1 MLFPNL
7 EPKIGLERSV
17 PYSERMMKAYRIAVL
32 VVVLLGVGLWLHG
45 QATKPSTA
53 PSISPAA
60 QSLLNDVK
68 DAYGKLKSL
77 ELNGTV
83 SINLD
88 AAGEKSDEKA
98 SFSSSYQAPDKFR
111 HEMKDDLLM
120 VSNGEKAFIYKPDAK
135 KYATLDPIKERAAAE
150 DLPAPVG
157 AQLQQQNPSLLLA
170 LVKDAGAE
178 LAADVNSVDVE
189 PDAKIDGQD
198 FKVLLLKGQGQ
209 QMRVS
214 IDPQTKLIRRITSDV
229 KDRLVERG
237 VPQVN
242 SALLTIDYSKVAAD
256 QNVDA
261 AQFAWVPPA
270 DAILVKLQADAQG
283 EGGEEAAMALVGK
296 PAADFT
302 LKDLDG
308 KDVSF
313 ASLKGN
319 VVVLDFWATWCGPC
333 RASMPHLNAL
343 NNDLSP
349 RGLKVYAIDQG
360 ETKSAVQEFLKA
372 EKLTLPVL
380 LDENS
385 KVGEL
390 YKVSG
395 IPQTVVIGKDGII
408 KKVIIGYGPGGEDEL
423 RKEVESAMKG

>member
-1 MLFPNL
+1 
-7 EPKIGLERSV
+7 
-17 PYSERMMKAYRIAVL
+17 MMKAYKIAVL
-32 VVVLLGVGLWLHG
+32 VVVLLGIGLWLHG
-45 QATKPSTA
+45 QATQPSTA
-53 PSISPAA
+53 PTISPAA
-60 QSLLNDVK
+60 QSLLDDVK
-68 DAYGKLKSL
+68 GAYGKLKSL
-77 ELNGTV
+77 ELAGTV

-88 AAGEKSDEKA
+88 AAGEKSNDKA
-98 SFSSSYQAPDKFR
+98 SFTSSYQSPDKFR
-111 HEMKDDLLM
+111 HEMKDDLLL

-135 KYATLDPIKERAAAE
+135 KYATIDPVKEKVASDE
-150 DLPAPVG
+150 LPAPVG
-157 AQLQQQNPSLLLA
+157 SQLQQQNPSLLLA
-170 LVKDAGAE
+170 MVKDAGAE
-178 LAADVNSVDVE
+178 LAADVSSVDVE
-189 PDAKIDGQD
+189 PDAQIDGQNY
-198 FKVLLLKGQGQ
+198 KVLLLKGSGQ
-209 QMRVS
+209 QMRVY
-214 IDPQTKLIRRITSDV
+214 IDPQTNLVRRVTSDV
-229 KDRLVERG
+229 RDRLLERG

-242 SALLTIDYSKVAAD
+242 AAMLTIDYTKTTPD
-256 QNVDA
+256 QNVEPS
-261 AQFAWVPPA
+261 QFAWAPPA
-270 DAILVKLQADAQG
+270 DAILVKLQADAQNG
-283 EGGEEAAMALVGK
+283 EGGDEAALALVGK
-296 PAADFT
+296 PAPDFT

-333 RASMPHLNAL
+333 RASMPHLNTL
-343 NNDLSP
+343 YGDLSP

-395 IPQTVVIGKDGII
+395 IPQTVVVGKDGII

-423 RKEVESAMKG
+423 RKAVESAMKE